1 MRDYDGFGFL
11 CNGLLFSPRVNM
23 DGCEKRGGLRNQP
36 HGALHVVWSLIFML
50 YGFMAVHLTAGIG
63 TIWDLLAYGRL
74 DSSINLIPLAA
85 MDWWGYTLNAFMFM
99 PLGFLLPL
107 IWKSFRQA
115 KRTVVFGFFMSLT
128 IEICQLF
135 CFRATDVDDLIMNTL
150 GAFLGYLCWK
160 LLKLVFPKAGEKA
173 MDLGKA
179 EPWVYLFG
187 GVLGIVLLYHWRLIY
202 PS

>member
-1 MRDYDGFGFL
+1 MDFTTVYALCCFFL
-11 CNGLLFSPRVNM
+11 PGAVWMVARRKHL
-23 DGCEKRGGLRNQP
+23 GGGRQ
-36 HGALHVVWSLIFML
+36 GALHIVWSLIFML

-115 KRTVVFGFFMSLT
+115 KKTVVFGFFMSLT

>member
-1 MRDYDGFGFL
+1 MDLVFYAMGCFFL
-11 CNGLLFSPRVNM
+11 PGVIWM
-23 DGCEKRGGLRNQP
+23 IVKRGGLRNQP

-63 TIWDLLAYGRL
+63 TIWDLLAYRRL
-74 DSSINLIPLAA
+74 DSSINLIPLVA
-85 MDWWGYTLNAFMFM
+85 MDWKGYALNAFMFM

-107 IWKSFRQA
+107 IWKSFRQV
-115 KRTVVFGFFMSLT
+115 KKTVVFGIFLSQT
-128 IEICQLF
+128 IEVCQLF
-135 CFRATDVDDLIMNTL
+135 CFRATDIDDLMMNTL

>member
-1 MRDYDGFGFL
+1 MDLVFYAMGCFFL
-11 CNGLLFSPRVNM
+11 PGLIWMVV
-23 DGCEKRGGLRNQP
+23 KRGGLRNQP

-74 DSSINLIPLAA
+74 DNSINLIPLAA

-115 KRTVVFGFFMSLT
+115 KKTVAFGFLMSLT

-187 GVLGIVLLYHWRLIY
+187 GVLGIVLLYNWRLIY

>member
-1 MRDYDGFGFL
+1 
-11 CNGLLFSPRVNM
+11 
-23 DGCEKRGGLRNQP
+23 
-36 HGALHVVWSLIFML
+36 
-50 YGFMAVHLTAGIG
+50 
-63 TIWDLLAYGRL
+63 
-74 DSSINLIPLAA
+74 
-85 MDWWGYTLNAFMFM
+85 
-99 PLGFLLPL
+99 
-107 IWKSFRQA
+107 
-115 KRTVVFGFFMSLT
+115 MSLT

-179 EPWVYLFG
+179 EPWVCLFG

-202 PS
+202 PG

>member
-1 MRDYDGFGFL
+1 MDFTTVYALCCFFL
-11 CNGLLFSPRVNM
+11 PGAVWMVARRKHL
-23 DGCEKRGGLRNQP
+23 GGGRQ
-36 HGALHVVWSLIFML
+36 GALHVVWSLIFML

-115 KRTVVFGFFMSLT
+115 KKTVVFGFFMSLT

>member
-11 CNGLLFSPRVNM
+11 CNGLLFSPWVNM
-23 DGCEKRGGLRNQP
+23 DGCEAGRPAESAPRGAPCRLV
-36 HGALHVVWSLIFML
+36 ADFYAVWL
-50 YGFMAVHLTAGIG
+50 YGGIG

-74 DSSINLIPLAA
+74 DNSINLIPLAA

-115 KRTVVFGFFMSLT
+115 KKTVVFGFLMSLT

-173 MDLGKA
+173 MELGKA

-202 PS
+202 PG

>member
-1 MRDYDGFGFL
+1 MDFTTVYALCCFFL
-11 CNGLLFSPRVNM
+11 PGAVWMVARRKHL
-23 DGCEKRGGLRNQP
+23 GGGRQ
-36 HGALHVVWSLIFML
+36 GALHIVWSLIFML

-115 KRTVVFGFFMSLT
+115 KKTVVFGFFMSLT

-202 PS
+202 PG

>member
-1 MRDYDGFGFL
+1 MDFTTVYALCCFFL
-11 CNGLLFSPRVNM
+11 PGAVWMVARRKHL
-23 DGCEKRGGLRNQP
+23 GGGRQ
-36 HGALHVVWSLIFML
+36 GALHIVWSLIFML

-74 DSSINLIPLAA
+74 SSSINLIPLAA
-85 MDWWGYTLNAFMFM
+85 MDWKGYALNAFMFM

-115 KRTVVFGFFMSLT
+115 KKTVVFGFFMSLT

-179 EPWVYLFG
+179 EPWVYPFG

>member
-1 MRDYDGFGFL
+1 MDLVFYAMGCFFL
-11 CNGLLFSPRVNM
+11 PGLIWMVV
-23 DGCEKRGGLRNQP
+23 KRGGLRNQP
-36 HGALHVVWSLIFML
+36 HGALHIVWSLIFML

-74 DSSINLIPLAA
+74 SSSINLIPLAA
-85 MDWWGYTLNAFMFM
+85 MDWKGYALNAFMFM

-115 KRTVVFGFFMSLT
+115 KKTVVFGFFMSLT

>member
-1 MRDYDGFGFL
+1 MGCFFL
-11 CNGLLFSPRVNM
+11 PGLIWMVV
-23 DGCEKRGGLRNQP
+23 KRGGLRNQP

-74 DSSINLIPLAA
+74 DNSINLIPLAA

-115 KRTVVFGFFMSLT
+115 KKTVVFGFFLSLT
-128 IEICQLF
+128 IEVCQLF
-135 CFRATDVDDLIMNTL
+135 CFGCLECVGGRRSQPSKYSYRFQSMIFSGVT
-150 GAFLGYLCWK
+150 
-160 LLKLVFPKAGEKA
+160 P
-173 MDLGKA
+173 A
-179 EPWVYLFG
+179 E
-187 GVLGIVLLYHWRLIY
+187 
-202 PS
+202 

>member
-1 MRDYDGFGFL
+1 MDLVFYAMGCFFLPGVMWMIARRD
-11 CNGLLFSPRVNM
+11 
-23 DGCEKRGGLRNQP
+23 GLRNRP
-36 HGALHVVWSLIFML
+36 HGALHVVWSLVFML
-50 YGFMAVHLTAGIG
+50 YGFMAIHLTAGIG

-74 DSSINLIPLAA
+74 SSSINLIPLAA
-85 MDWWGYTLNAFMFM
+85 MDWKGYALNAFMFM

-115 KRTVVFGFFMSLT
+115 KKTVVFGFLMSLT
-128 IEICQLF
+128 IEVCQLF

-187 GVLGIVLLYHWRLIY
+187 GALGIVLLYHWRLVY
-202 PS
+202 PG

>member
-1 MRDYDGFGFL
+1 MDFTTVYALCCFFL
-11 CNGLLFSPRVNM
+11 PGAVWMVARRKHL
-23 DGCEKRGGLRNQP
+23 GGGRQ
-36 HGALHVVWSLIFML
+36 GALHIVWSLIFML

-74 DSSINLIPLAA
+74 SSSINLIPLAA
-85 MDWWGYTLNAFMFM
+85 MDWKGYALNAFMFM

-115 KRTVVFGFFMSLT
+115 KKTVVFGFFMSLT

>member
-1 MRDYDGFGFL
+1 MYL
-11 CNGLLFSPRVNM
+11 
-23 DGCEKRGGLRNQP
+23 
-36 HGALHVVWSLIFML
+36 
-50 YGFMAVHLTAGIG
+50 
-63 TIWDLLAYGRL
+63 
-74 DSSINLIPLAA
+74 
-85 MDWWGYTLNAFMFM
+85 
-99 PLGFLLPL
+99 
-107 IWKSFRQA
+107 
-115 KRTVVFGFFMSLT
+115 GFFMSLT

-202 PS
+202 PG

>member
-1 MRDYDGFGFL
+1 MVL
-11 CNGLLFSPRVNM
+11 
-23 DGCEKRGGLRNQP
+23 KRGGLWNQLFFSFY
-36 HGALHVVWSLIFML
+36 GVYWDIFS
-50 YGFMAVHLTAGIG
+50 FSTFRAVHLTAGIG

-74 DSSINLIPLAA
+74 DNSINLIPLAA

-115 KRTVVFGFFMSLT
+115 KKTVVFGFLMSLT

-187 GVLGIVLLYHWRLIY
+187 GVLGIVLLYHWRLVY
-202 PS
+202 PG

>member
-1 MRDYDGFGFL
+1 MDLVFYAMGCFFL
-11 CNGLLFSPRVNM
+11 PGLIWMVV
-23 DGCEKRGGLRNQP
+23 KRGGLRNQP

-50 YGFMAVHLTAGIG
+50 YGFIAVHLTAGIG

-74 DSSINLIPLAA
+74 DNSINLIPLAA

-115 KRTVVFGFFMSLT
+115 KKTVVFGFFMSLT

-160 LLKLVFPKAGEKA
+160 LLKLVFPKTGEKA